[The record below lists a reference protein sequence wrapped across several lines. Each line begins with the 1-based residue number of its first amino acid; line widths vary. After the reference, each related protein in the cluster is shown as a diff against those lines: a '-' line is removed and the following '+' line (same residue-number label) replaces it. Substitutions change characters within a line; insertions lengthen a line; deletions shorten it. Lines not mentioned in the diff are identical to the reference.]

1 MRTVTIATLLLI
13 TGQGSAYATA
23 SLGCEVADRNVKL
36 VAEGIVSRGM
46 GEVFV
51 SLNGELEVLAKGA
64 PSDLRKVQFTGEH
77 LTQRWAYGKA
87 LKLRLYRDEPSRSI
101 ELLIEAQAGRDGLSP
116 RGWYVLTLQEGQRP
130 LLKLRGRVSC
140 SLG

>member
-1 MRTVTIATLLLI
+1 MRTVTIAALLLI
-13 TGQGSAYATA
+13 TGQGSAFATA
-23 SLGCEVADRNVKL
+23 SLGCEAADRNVKL

-51 SLNGELEVLAKGA
+51 SFNGELEVLAKGA

-87 LKLRLYRDEPSRSI
+87 LKLRLYRDEPSGSI
-101 ELLIEAQAGRDGLSP
+101 ELLIEAQAGRDGSSH
-116 RGWYVLTLQEGQRP
+116 RGRYVLTVQEGQRAP
-130 LLKLRGRVSC
+130 MTLRGRISC

>member
-1 MRTVTIATLLLI
+1 MRTVTIATLLLM

-64 PSDLRKVQFTGEH
+64 PSDLRMVQFTGEH
-77 LTQRWAYGKA
+77 LTQQWAYGKA
-87 LKLRLYRDEPSRSI
+87 LKLRIYRDEPSGSV
-101 ELLIEAQAGRDGLSP
+101 ELVIEAQAGRDGLSH
-116 RGWYVLTLQEGQRP
+116 RGWYVRALQEGQGP
-130 LLKLRGRVSC
+130 LVNLRGRVSC

>member
-1 MRTVTIATLLLI
+1 VTIATLLLL
-13 TGQGSAYATA
+13 TGQGSAFATA
-23 SLGCEVADRNVKL
+23 SLGCEVADKNVKL

-51 SLNGELEVLAKGA
+51 SLNGEVEVLAKGA
-64 PSDLRKVQFTGEH
+64 PSDLRKVQFTGQH

-87 LKLRLYRDEPSRSI
+87 LKLRIYRDEPSGWL
-101 ELLIEAQAGRDGLSP
+101 ELVIEAQAGKDGLSH
-116 RGWYVLTLQEGQRP
+116 RGRYVLTVQEGQRAP
-130 LLKLRGRVSC
+130 MTLRGRISC

>member
-1 MRTVTIATLLLI
+1 
-13 TGQGSAYATA
+13 
-23 SLGCEVADRNVKL
+23 
-36 VAEGIVSRGM
+36 M

-77 LTQRWAYGKA
+77 LTQRWAHGKA
-87 LKLRLYRDEPSRSI
+87 LKLRIYRDEPSGWV
-101 ELLIEAQAGRDGLSP
+101 ELVIEAQAGRDGLSH
-116 RGWYVLTLQEGQRP
+116 RGWYVLALQEGQRP
-130 LLKLRGRVSC
+130 LVNLRGRVSC